1 MARPSVRK
9 PFGELPVRLLAITD
23 LHDHPDAPGRI
34 LAVAPPVDLVLLGG
48 DITNFGSHADAE
60 RVVRR
65 VQQTGVPVLAVAGN
79 CDSADIEECLAE
91 LGVSLFR
98 RGEVRDGVG
107 FHGLSG
113 MPPWLRHMYQFPEN
127 ELAAH
132 LDEGYAAIEGARP
145 HMVLS
150 HPPPHGC
157 KVDRTF
163 LFRHVGSK
171 ALRTFIEERQPDV
184 VVCGHIHEGRGVD
197 RIGRTLVVNCGSGA
211 AGYYAVIELGERI
224 TVDIRRA

>member
-1 MARPSVRK
+1 VK
-9 PFGELPVRLLAITD
+9 LLAVTD
-23 LHDHPDAPGRI
+23 LHDHRDALGRV
-34 LAVAPPVDLVLLGG
+34 LAAALPVDLILLGG
-48 DITNFGSHADAE
+48 DITNFGSPADAE

-65 VQQTGVPVLAVAGN
+65 VQATGTPVLAVAGN
-79 CDSADIEECLAE
+79 CDSAEIEGCLVG

-107 FHGLSG
+107 FHGLSA
-113 MPPWLRHMYQFPEN
+113 MPPWLRHMYQFPEE

-132 LDEGYAAIEGARP
+132 LTEGYAAIEGARR
-145 HMVLS
+145 HVVLS

-171 ALRTFIEERQPDV
+171 ALRTFVDEHQPDLV
-184 VVCGHIHEGRGVD
+184 ICGHIHEARGVD

-211 AGYYAVIELGERI
+211 AGYHAVLDLGEEV